1 MSVIPVRTGCARERN
16 VCNGWKADMALRHKP
31 PMLAIALS
39 VRFMLELS
47 LLSTTAWFLYRSSP
61 GWVGVGLS
69 LSGVALL
76 GALWGTLL
84 SPRRPVEIG
93 ALARLVLELAFFAL
107 AAAALYSGGHWQL
120 AVFFIVV
127 EVIDKAAVT
136 MLENA
141 SR

>member
-1 MSVIPVRTGCARERN
+1 
-16 VCNGWKADMALRHKP
+16 
-31 PMLAIALS
+31 MLAIALS

-47 LLSTTAWFLYRSSP
+47 LLSTTAWFLYRSTP

-69 LSGVALL
+69 LTGVALL

-93 ALARLVLELAFFAL
+93 GLARLVLEVALYGL

-120 AVFFIVV
+120 AVLLIVV